1 MKIGV
6 LTFHKSI
13 NNGAVMQCYSLTK
26 RLQKEFPNDTVE
38 VIDYHMPKV
47 ERAYTPS
54 FRGYFANVSL
64 MVKIKRAVRLLMH
77 PKSFKWQKERKQAFD
92 RVTNMLPLSE
102 RSIFADDT
110 DALFRYINETYDVVI
125 VGSDAIWN
133 YVTRGFPN
141 PYFLDTSVKCCKLT
155 YAASCYGMNY
165 EKIPEEQRIRIGEIL
180 NAYRFLGVRD
190 DEAKKFVAHVG
201 ATTPMA
207 HTCDPTVFLDVED
220 LPIIADELIAKLKSK
235 GFDFSKKTIGV
246 MGSSKMCS
254 MVRKLYGNSV
264 QIVAVYNYHKDADVN
279 LYDLTPYEWAYVFRF
294 FHATITTYFHGTHL
308 SLRNGT
314 PVVCVALET
323 EYSKHHKSKVLDF
336 LERIGL
342 EKWYFHS
349 DYQTTGITEIKNQ
362 LDYFLENN
370 LCEDIKFRM
379 DRESNSFQPFL
390 EALKAVVKK

>member
-38 VIDYHMPKV
+38 IIDYHMPKV

-54 FRGYFANVSL
+54 LRGYFANATLSIKL
-64 MVKIKRAVRLLMH
+64 KRAIRLLMDPH
-77 PKSFKWQKERKQAFD
+77 FLKWQKERKQAFESVAD
-92 RVTNMLPLSE
+92 MLPLSE

-110 DALFRYINETYDVVI
+110 AELFPYINEAYDVVI
-125 VGSDAIWN
+125 AGSDAIWN

-141 PYFLDTSVKCCKLT
+141 PYFLDASVKCHKLT
-155 YAASCYGMNY
+155 YAASCYGMSY
-165 EKIPEEQRIRIGEIL
+165 EKIPEVQRVQIGKIL
-180 NAYRFLGVRD
+180 NDYHFLGVRD
-190 DEAKKFVAHVG
+190 DEAKKFVAYVE
-201 ATTPMA
+201 AETPVA

-220 LPIIADELIAKLKSK
+220 LPIDVDGLIAKMKSK
-235 GFDFSKKTIGV
+235 GFDFTKRTIGV

-254 MVRKLYGNSV
+254 MVRKMYGNSV
-264 QIVAVYNYHKDADVN
+264 QIVALYNYHKDADVN
-279 LYDLTPYEWAYVFRF
+279 LHDLTPYEWAYVFRF

-323 EYSKHHKSKVLDF
+323 EYSKNHKTKVLDF

-342 EKWYFHS
+342 ETWYFHS
-349 DYQTTGITEIKNQ
+349 NYETTGFAEIKNQ
-362 LDYFLENN
+362 LDYFLKND
-370 LCEDIKFRM
+370 LREDIKSRM
-379 DRESNSFQPFL
+379 DCESESFRPFL
-390 EALKAVVKK
+390 EALRAIAKE